1 MWFIEKGRISHP
13 VRNFRFN
20 QSILQML
27 TDGNVD
33 LIGASERVG
42 GSEGQGRS
50 VGFFP
55 ALKLRAFNFTSESEA
70 V

>member
-1 MWFIEKGRISHP
+1 VNGKISHP

-20 QSILQML
+20 QSIIQML
-27 TDGNVD
+27 AAGNVEM
-33 LIGASERVG
+33 IGASERTG
-42 GSEGQGRS
+42 GSEGQGRN

-55 ALKLRAFNFTSESEA
+55 ALKLRSFNFTSQSEA